1 MNDTSHWIAA
11 NLELWLHQINPYF
24 PILSI
29 LEITDSS
36 HSATGKHSALTD
48 LVLFNACFN
57 SLSVGLH
64 LWRDIKHFNLVTL
77 RKPQHHCHFAH
88 ILCRQD
94 VNCSHLAPEAKVW
107 HYTNGILFW
116 GHHNIKNIE
125 FYLSPLR
132 MLLTN
137 WPTLNNVLQKNKALD
152 SGQNAKLTGRTP
164 VSLIRHCFPIEALVT
179 SSCASGVS
187 HHGLK
192 LSIGF

>member
-11 NLELWLHQINPYF
+11 NLGLWLHQINPYF

-137 WPTLNNVLQKNKALD
+137 WLFNLSHPVSVQWYFNVVSNCIFLITNKAEYLFRYLLL
-152 SGQNAKLTGRTP
+152 AIWLP
-164 VSLIRHCFPIEALVT
+164 SLINK
-179 SSCASGVS
+179 SS
-187 HHGLK
+187 
-192 LSIGF
+192 